1 MMITDKCLPSPCR
14 DGTIPILTIRF
25 SIWTPRFTI
34 NLIPSFKCKL
44 TCKLLLKNLITA
56 RFVTLRQPVFLLC
69 QHDCQYYTVA
79 ISYCSESSIHTMTG
93 PHSFTSDN
101 ATQNYRKIND
111 GKNCVN
117 YYFVLLKKIKL
128 IDPDINY
135 KFLTE
140 VIYPYSTRNEAIGN
154 QALVCSE
161 GFKENFHS
169 LN

>member
-1 MMITDKCLPSPCR
+1 
-14 DGTIPILTIRF
+14 
-25 SIWTPRFTI
+25 
-34 NLIPSFKCKL
+34 
-44 TCKLLLKNLITA
+44 
-56 RFVTLRQPVFLLC
+56 
-69 QHDCQYYTVA
+69 
-79 ISYCSESSIHTMTG
+79 MTG

-154 QALVCSE
+154 
-161 GFKENFHS
+161 
-169 LN
+169 